1 MIRHDGVVQAAIIY
15 ESLTGNTRLASNYI
29 AHELQAHGHSAVAM
43 AADRVDLDVVQRADM
58 VVLGTWVHGAFV
70 VGAGPALFK
79 LRNAPAMAAKPA
91 VVFCTYALAAGKS
104 LDKLTRAAESM
115 GLTVLGGILI
125 KRGHLQEGAEILVDR
140 LLAGLP
146 TGGMPVLVSR

>member
-1 MIRHDGVVQAAIIY
+1 MAIKYKLLIINFIGNVCNRLNGASALYHLNIY
-15 ESLTGNTRLASNYI
+15 RI
-29 AHELQAHGHSAVAM
+29 
-43 AADRVDLDVVQRADM
+43 
-58 VVLGTWVHGAFV
+58 GTWVHGAFV

-115 GLTVLGGILI
+115 GLTVLGGMLI
-125 KRGHLQEGAEILVDR
+125 KRGHLQEGAEMLVER

-146 TGGMPVLVSR
+146 TVAMPTLISR

>member
-1 MIRHDGVVQAAIIY
+1 MVQVAIIY
-15 ESLTGNTRLASNYI
+15 ESLTGNTRTTSNHIADALLA
-29 AHELQAHGHSAVAM
+29 QGHGAVAM

-91 VVFCTYALAAGKS
+91 VVFCTYALAAGRS
-104 LDKLTRAAESM
+104 LDKLTRAAVSM
-115 GLTVLGGILI
+115 GLTVLGGMLI
-125 KRGHLQEGAEILVDR
+125 KRGHLQEGAEMLVDR

-146 TGGMPVLVSR
+146 TVAMPTLISR